1 MREVAMRLARV
12 LLIILDI
19 TTTIRIIFGRRRPSD
34 EYMPHIGR

>member
-1 MREVAMRLARV
+1 MLLARV
-12 LLIILDI
+12 LLTILDI